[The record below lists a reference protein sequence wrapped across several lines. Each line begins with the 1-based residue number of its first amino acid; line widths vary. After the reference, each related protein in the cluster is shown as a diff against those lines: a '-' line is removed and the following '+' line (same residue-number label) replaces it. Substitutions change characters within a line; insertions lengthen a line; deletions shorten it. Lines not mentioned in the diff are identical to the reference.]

1 MKLQLENKV
10 ALITGGASGIG
21 EAIVRVLAA
30 EGAIAVIAGRS
41 AEKAQPI
48 VKNLR
53 AEGFRA
59 GFVPVELTES
69 AQVEKAI
76 AEVIARYG
84 QLDILINNAGT
95 NDSVNLL
102 DGVDAF
108 RASLES
114 NLTQVYA
121 CTHFA
126 LQHLQARE
134 GCIVNIGSKL
144 ATTGQG
150 GTNGYAASKGG
161 VNALTREWAVEL
173 ASAGIRVNTV
183 VPAETWTPQ
192 YERWLAEKCDD
203 PQAAREEITSA
214 IPLGQRMT
222 TSLEIANTVAFLAS
236 PCSSHTTGQILYVD
250 GGYTH
255 LDRACTLDRKHT

>member
-21 EAIVRVLAA
+21 EAITRVLAA

-41 AEKAQPI
+41 AAKADPI
-48 VKNLR
+48 VSDLQ
-53 AEGFRA
+53 AGGFQA
-59 GFVPVELTES
+59 GFVQVELTDS
-69 AQVEKAI
+69 AQVEHAV
-76 AEVIARYG
+76 AEVVARYG

-95 NDSVNLL
+95 NDGVNLL
-102 DGVDAF
+102 DGVEAF
-108 RASLES
+108 RASVES

-121 CTHFA
+121 CAHFS
-126 LQHLQARE
+126 LPHLQAST

-192 YERWLAEKCDD
+192 YKRWLAEQCED
-203 PQAAREEITSA
+203 PGAARKEIENA

-236 PCSSHTTGQILYVD
+236 PCSSHTTGQILFVD
-250 GGYTH
+250 GGYAH
-255 LDRACTLDRKHT
+255 LDRACTLDRKYT